1 MIYTEQIKLIFIN
14 NILTHI
20 WYFQITQTLVLYDV
34 IFIIIHQLIHHS
46 EFKVKEMYNN
56 INILITI
63 LRIIFI
69 VTNKGFIWV
78 KESIGA
84 FYLSRLSFLTH
95 IFFLDLIHTTQ
106 VHALLWDGSK
116 SSYCIIKNASVTTI

>member
-20 WYFQITQTLVLYDV
+20 WYFQIAQTLVLYDV

-46 EFKVKEMYNN
+46 DFEVKEMYNN

-69 VTNKGFIWV
+69 VTNKG
-78 KESIGA
+78 SI
-84 FYLSRLSFLTH
+84 
-95 IFFLDLIHTTQ
+95 
-106 VHALLWDGSK
+106 
-116 SSYCIIKNASVTTI
+116 